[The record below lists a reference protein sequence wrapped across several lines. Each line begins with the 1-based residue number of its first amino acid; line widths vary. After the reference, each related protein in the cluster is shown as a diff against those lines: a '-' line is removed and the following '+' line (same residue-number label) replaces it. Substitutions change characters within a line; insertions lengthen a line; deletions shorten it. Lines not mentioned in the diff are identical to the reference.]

1 MCVTEEKAKHA
12 IPKPLWGLPYLF
24 WAGMQLISKSGSP
37 RIGLVVF
44 LIWGLAY
51 ALFLSS
57 NCYSK
62 VCVCVNSATDAL
74 GLSHDGLSRHR
85 AGLPAHLGAAVNKD

>member
-1 MCVTEEKAKHA
+1 MCSLELRIEVVNLDSIKT
-12 IPKPLWGLPYLF
+12 YL
-24 WAGMQLISKSGSP
+24 
-37 RIGLVVF
+37 R
-44 LIWGLAY
+44 
-51 ALFLSS
+51 
-57 NCYSK
+57 YS

>member
-1 MCVTEEKAKHA
+1 MT
-12 IPKPLWGLPYLF
+12 
-24 WAGMQLISKSGSP
+24 
-37 RIGLVVF
+37 RVVASILYAF
-44 LIWGLAY
+44 LLGCA
-51 ALFLSS
+51 FLS
-57 NCYSK
+57 